1 MLEVTDRGCSGK
13 KLSWKLSKIHIET
26 PVLESLS
33 ENITGLQYVRLA
45 TLLKKGSS
53 TDVSESVVCR
63 YSTN

>member
-1 MLEVTDRGCSGK
+1 MLKMADRECSGK
-13 KLSWKLSKIHIET
+13 KLSWKLSKIHKET

-45 TLLKKGSS
+45 TLLKKDS
-53 TDVSESVVCR
+53 TMDVSESVVCR